1 MSVSAPGAEYAAE
14 WHNIIAGVQALGIR
28 FGTPTVGQTWQHND
42 PLSPHSEHLQGR
54 AVDFGDATSNSAEIA
69 RALVPYAKG
78 PNAPIDELIFA
89 PLGIGYKNGTNIG
102 EAGYGAATW
111 AGHFDHV
118 HVGVRH
124 GADLAAAVKGGPV
137 PGGYPATPMPA
148 GGGAHAAARPQ
159 GDGGFSR
166 TLRRLSVEGVLLG
179 GGVLLVGLG
188 VWRAVNSNG
197 AASGAA
203 ASKVK
208 TAAKVAVLA

>member
-1 MSVSAPGAEYAAE
+1 MSVSAPGAQYASE
-14 WHNIIAGVQALGIR
+14 WHNIIAAVRDLGFT
-28 FGTPTVGQTWQHND
+28 FGAPTLGQTWQHND
-42 PLSPHSEHLQGR
+42 PLSPNSEHLQGR
-54 AVDFGDATSNSAEIA
+54 AVDFGDATSPSAAIA
-69 RALVPYAKG
+69 RALVPYAQG

-89 PLGIGYKNGTNIG
+89 PLGIGYKKGQNIG

-118 HVGVRH
+118 HVGVRP

-137 PGGYPATPMPA
+137 PGGYPATAMPA
-148 GGGAHAAARPQ
+148 AGRAAAPKAG
-159 GDGGFSR
+159 GDGGFAS

-197 AASGAA
+197 AAGGAV
-203 ASKVK
+203 KNLTK
-208 TAAKVAVLA
+208 TAAKAAVA